1 MDVVACSITIGALAA
16 SIAKSVVKLKAF
28 WEAIQDASEDV
39 HFLVKRVELLSL
51 VLRDIQ
57 DDQTQNPVSSLLLD
71 GSTVSTCL
79 EICKAAADRLG
90 QLTDK
95 MATSIESSRRLK
107 RKCASVKVV
116 VKKNK
121 IERFE
126 AELQS
131 CISLL
136 QLSHE
141 TYTRSVSRLRI
152 TLCTVA
158 PSISSRYYKTILTGQ
173 ANE

>member
-1 MDVVACSITIGALAA
+1 MDVVASSITIGAFAA
-16 SIAKSVVKLKAF
+16 SIAKSVVKLKAC
-28 WEAIQDASEDV
+28 WEAIQDASDDI

-79 EICKAAADRLG
+79 ETCKAAADRLG
-90 QLTDK
+90 QLADK
-95 MATSIESSRRLK
+95 MATSIESSRQLK
-107 RKCASVKVV
+107 RRFASVKVV
-116 VKKNK
+116 LNKTK

-141 TYTRSVSRLRI
+141 TYTRSVSRFRI
-152 TLCTVA
+152 TFCTVA
-158 PSISSRYYKTILTGQ
+158 PSISSHYYKTR
-173 ANE
+173 

>member
-1 MDVVACSITIGALAA
+1 MDVVASSITIGALAA
-16 SIAKSVVKLKAF
+16 SIAKSVVKLKAC
-28 WEAIQDASEDV
+28 WEAIQDASDDI

-57 DDQTQNPVSSLLLD
+57 DDQAQNPVSSLLLD

-79 EICKAAADRLG
+79 ETCKAAADRLG
-90 QLTDK
+90 QLADK
-95 MATSIESSRRLK
+95 MATSIESSRQLK
-107 RKCASVKVV
+107 RKFASVKVV
-116 VKKNK
+116 LKKNK

-141 TYTRSVSRLRI
+141 SYTRSVSWFRI
-152 TLCTVA
+152 NLCAVT
-158 PSISSRYYKTILTGQ
+158 PSISSCYHKLFEWPSR
-173 ANE
+173 

>member
-1 MDVVACSITIGALAA
+1 MDVVASSITIGALAA
-16 SIAKSVVKLKAF
+16 SIAQSVVKLKAC
-28 WEAIQDASEDV
+28 WEAIQDASDDV

-71 GSTVSTCL
+71 GSRVSTCL
-79 EICKAAADRLG
+79 ETCKAAADRLG
-90 QLTDK
+90 QLADK
-95 MATSIESSRRLK
+95 MATSVESSRQLK
-107 RKCASVKVV
+107 RRFASVKVV
-116 VKKNK
+116 LKKNK

-141 TYTRSVSRLRI
+141 TYTRSVSRFRI
-152 TLCTVA
+152 NLCAFTL
-158 PSISSRYYKTILTGQ
+158 SIMSYYYKTI
-173 ANE
+173 

>member
-1 MDVVACSITIGALAA
+1 MDIVASGITIGALAA
-16 SIAKSVVKLKAF
+16 SIAKSVVKLKAC
-28 WEAIQDASEDV
+28 WEAIQDASDDI

-57 DDQTQNPVSSLLLD
+57 DDQTQNPVSGLLLD

-79 EICKAAADRLG
+79 ETCKAAADRLG
-90 QLTDK
+90 QLADK
-95 MATSIESSRRLK
+95 MATSIESSRQLK
-107 RKCASVKVV
+107 RKCASVRIV

-131 CISLL
+131 CIVLL

-141 TYTRSVSRLRI
+141 TYTRSVSQFRV
-152 TLCTVA
+152 TFFVA
-158 PSISSRYYKTILTGQ
+158 PLMLSRCYKSS
-173 ANE
+173 

>member
-1 MDVVACSITIGALAA
+1 MDVVASSITIGALAA
-16 SIAKSVVKLKAF
+16 SIAQSVVKLKAC
-28 WEAIQDASEDV
+28 WEEIQDASDDV
-39 HFLVKRVELLSL
+39 KFLVKRVELLSL

-79 EICKAAADRLG
+79 ETCKAAADRLG
-90 QLTDK
+90 QLADK
-95 MATSIESSRRLK
+95 MATSIESSRQLK
-107 RKCASVKVV
+107 RRFAYVKVV
-116 VKKNK
+116 LKKTK

-141 TYTRSVSRLRI
+141 TYTRLVSWFPI
-152 TLCTVA
+152 NLCAVT
-158 PSISSRYYKTILTGQ
+158 PSISSCYHKLFD
-173 ANE
+173 

>member
-1 MDVVACSITIGALAA
+1 MDVVASSITIGDLAA
-16 SIAKSVVKLKAF
+16 SIAKSVVKLKAC
-28 WEAIQDASEDV
+28 WEEIQDASDDV

-79 EICKAAADRLG
+79 ETCKAAADRLG
-90 QLTDK
+90 QLADK
-95 MATSIESSRRLK
+95 MATNIESSRQLK
-107 RKCASVKVV
+107 RKYASVKVV
-116 VKKNK
+116 LKRNR

-141 TYTRSVSRLRI
+141 TYTRSVSWFHMILF
-152 TLCTVA
+152 TVA
-158 PSISSRYYKTILTGQ
+158 PSGSLCYYLQDCLTS
-173 ANE
+173 

>member
-1 MDVVACSITIGALAA
+1 MDVISSSITIGALAV
-16 SIAKSVVKLKAF
+16 SIAKSVVKLKAC
-28 WEAIQDASEDV
+28 WEAIEDASDDI

-57 DDQTQNPVSSLLLD
+57 DDQTQNPVSRLLLD

-79 EICKAAADRLG
+79 ETCKAAVDRLG
-90 QLTDK
+90 QLADQMT
-95 MATSIESSRRLK
+95 TSIESSRRLK
-107 RKCASVKVV
+107 RKCASMRVV
-116 VKKNK
+116 LKKNR

-141 TYTRSVSRLRI
+141 TYTRSVSRFRI
-152 TLCTVA
+152 ILFTVA
-158 PSISSRYYKTILTGQ
+158 PSLQSRYYQTI
-173 ANE
+173 

>member
-1 MDVVACSITIGALAA
+1 MDVVASGITIGALAA
-16 SIAKSVVKLKAF
+16 SIAKSVVMLKAC
-28 WEAIQDASEDV
+28 WEAIQDASDDV

-79 EICKAAADRLG
+79 ETCKAAADRLG
-90 QLTDK
+90 QLADK
-95 MATSIESSRRLK
+95 MVTNIESSRRLK
-107 RKCASVKVV
+107 RKCASVRVV

-131 CISLL
+131 CILLL

-141 TYTRSVSRLRI
+141 TYTRSVSRFHVTFCMTSLMLSR
-152 TLCTVA
+152 CYK
-158 PSISSRYYKTILTGQ
+158 SS
-173 ANE
+173 

>member
-1 MDVVACSITIGALAA
+1 MDVVASSITIGALAA
-16 SIAKSVVKLKAF
+16 SIAKSVVKLKAC
-28 WEAIQDASEDV
+28 WEAIQDASDDI

-57 DDQTQNPVSSLLLD
+57 DDQAQNPISSLLLD

-79 EICKAAADRLG
+79 ETCKAAADRLG
-90 QLTDK
+90 QLADK
-95 MATSIESSRRLK
+95 MATSIESSRQLK
-107 RKCASVKVV
+107 RKFASVKVV
-116 VKKNK
+116 LKKNK

-141 TYTRSVSRLRI
+141 TYTRSVSWFRI
-152 TLCTVA
+152 NLCAVT
-158 PSISSRYYKTILTGQ
+158 PSISSCCHKIFDWPSR
-173 ANE
+173 

>member
-16 SIAKSVVKLKAF
+16 SIAKSVVKLKAC
-28 WEAIQDASEDV
+28 WEAIQDASDDV

-79 EICKAAADRLG
+79 ETCKAAADRLG
-90 QLTDK
+90 QLADK
-95 MATSIESSRRLK
+95 MATSIESSRQLK
-107 RKCASVKVV
+107 RKCAFIRVV
-116 VKKNK
+116 VEKKR

-131 CISLL
+131 CILLL

-141 TYTRSVSRLRI
+141 TYTRSVSRFHV
-152 TLCTVA
+152 TFFCVA
-158 PSISSRYYKTILTGQ
+158 PLMLSHCYKSS
-173 ANE
+173 

>member
-1 MDVVACSITIGALAA
+1 MDIVASSITIGALAA
-16 SIAKSVVKLKAF
+16 SIATSVVKLKAC
-28 WEAIQDASEDV
+28 WEAIQDASDDV
-39 HFLVKRVELLSL
+39 HFLVKRVEILSL

-57 DDQTQNPVSSLLLD
+57 EDQTQNPISSLLLD
-71 GSTVSTCL
+71 GSTVLTCL
-79 EICKAAADRLG
+79 ETCKTAADRLG

-95 MATSIESSRRLK
+95 MVTSIESSRRLK
-107 RKCASVKVV
+107 RKCASVRVV
-116 VKKNK
+116 VKKNN

-141 TYTRSVSRLRI
+141 TYTRSVSRFHVI
-152 TLCTVA
+152 FYMA
-158 PSISSRYYKTILTGQ
+158 PLWLSRCYKSS
-173 ANE
+173 

>member
-1 MDVVACSITIGALAA
+1 MDVVASSITIGALAA
-16 SIAKSVVKLKAF
+16 SIAKSVVKLKAC

-57 DDQTQNPVSSLLLD
+57 DDQTQNPVSRLLLD

-90 QLTDK
+90 QLVDK
-95 MATSIESSRRLK
+95 MATSIESPRQLK
-107 RKCASVKVV
+107 KKFASVKVV
-116 VKKNK
+116 VKKNR

-141 TYTRSVSRLRI
+141 TYTRSVSRFRI

-158 PSISSRYYKTILTGQ
+158 PSILSRLCKTS
-173 ANE
+173 

>member
-1 MDVVACSITIGALAA
+1 MDVVASGITIGALAA
-16 SIAKSVVKLKAF
+16 SIAKSVVKLKAC
-28 WEAIQDASEDV
+28 WEAIQDASDYI
-39 HFLVKRVELLSL
+39 HFLVKRMELLSL

-79 EICKAAADRLG
+79 ETCKAAADRLG
-90 QLTDK
+90 QLADK
-95 MATSIESSRRLK
+95 MATSIESSRQLK
-107 RKCASVKVV
+107 RKLASVKVV

-141 TYTRSVSRLRI
+141 TYTRSVSRFSIILF
-152 TLCTVA
+152 TVA
-158 PSISSRYYKTILTGQ
+158 PSISSPCCKTI
-173 ANE
+173 

>member
-1 MDVVACSITIGALAA
+1 MDIVASSITIGALAA
-16 SIAKSVVKLKAF
+16 SIGKSVVKLKAC
-28 WEAIQDASEDV
+28 WDAIQNASEDV

-57 DDQTQNPVSSLLLD
+57 DDQTQNPVSSMLLD

-90 QLTDK
+90 QLADK
-95 MATSIESSRRLK
+95 MATSIESSHQLK
-107 RKCASVKVV
+107 KKCASVRVV
-116 VKKNK
+116 VKKNR
-121 IERFE
+121 IEKFE
-126 AELQS
+126 VELQS

-141 TYTRSVSRLRI
+141 TYTRSVPRFRI
-152 TLCTVA
+152 PLCFVA
-158 PSISSRYYKTILTGQ
+158 PSISSLHYKTI
-173 ANE
+173 